1 MMYNLK
7 QMGYTISEAQQF
19 PSTNYACAII
29 KKKVMAVPDQFFF
42 SNVVANSK
50 LPWNGSAGLC
60 TCLSTTPPTVGLI
73 KDWSARVQ
81 KKRTGPQSG

>member
-29 KKKVMAVPDQFFF
+29 KKKGYGRAGSNFFL
-42 SNVVANSK
+42 VT
-50 LPWNGSAGLC
+50 W
-60 TCLSTTPPTVGLI
+60 
-73 KDWSARVQ
+73 
-81 KKRTGPQSG
+81 

>member
-1 MMYNLK
+1 MYNLK

-50 LPWNGSAGLC
+50 LP
-60 TCLSTTPPTVGLI
+60 
-73 KDWSARVQ
+73 
-81 KKRTGPQSG
+81 